1 MRGDV
6 RDITVAERV
15 EIAELLAGY
24 GRIIDAQDWAAL
36 ATVFTAD
43 AHFDITPL
51 GARGVLDGLPAIQHH
66 MAHAARHPAAHHIT
80 NVHVEA
86 LRDDCALV
94 ASKLIAVQHDG
105 SSASGR
111 YEDEV
116 VRTPDGLR
124 IRRRA
129 FSWVLPPG

>member
-1 MRGDV
+1 V

-15 EIAELLAGY
+15 EIAELLGRY
-24 GRIIDAQDWAAL
+24 GRLVDGRDWDAL
-36 ATVFTAD
+36 AAIFTAD
-43 AHFDITPL
+43 ARFDITPL
-51 GARGVLDGLPAIQHH
+51 GARGVLEGLPAIQHH

-94 ASKLIAVQHDG
+94 SSMLIAVQHDG
-105 SSASGR
+105 SAASGR

-116 VRTPDGLR
+116 VRTPAGLR
-124 IRRRA
+124 IRRRT